1 MKKSERMEVKSTK
14 FINVISVIIP
24 LVVAI
29 LLGLPQKVQLGD
41 WTRLLPH
48 INAVVNSTTSV
59 VLVVAVWAIKTKK
72 IELHQNLMRF
82 AFVLGAIF
90 LVFYVLYHLTNE
102 STKYGG
108 EGSIRYFYYFILISH
123 ILLSL
128 VVLPFVL
135 RAMYFAVTKQFDKHK
150 KVTKIA
156 FPIWLYVSVTGVI
169 AYFMISPY
177 YN

>member
-1 MKKSERMEVKSTK
+1 MIKNEIMEVKSTK
-14 FINVISVIIP
+14 FINIVSVIIP

-29 LLGLPQKVQLGD
+29 LLVLPQKAQLGQ
-41 WTRLLPH
+41 WTKMLPH
-48 INAVVNSTTSV
+48 INAFINSLTSV
-59 VLVVAVWAIKTKK
+59 VLVIAVWAIKSKK

-102 STKYGG
+102 STKFGG
-108 EGSIRYFYYFILISH
+108 VGSIRYFYYFILISH

-135 RAMYFAVTKQFDKHK
+135 RAMYFAVTKQFAEHK

-169 AYFMISPY
+169 AYLMISPY